1 MQARVVIH
9 TPDVVGARMAGP
21 GMRAFHVACELGRRF
36 DVRLV
41 AELPDDFAV
50 KNGLQAVARESDE
63 ASAVLREA
71 DFILGQPSRELLAF
85 QARGARRIYDLF
97 DPVVLELP
105 AVYGE
110 TNGLRGR
117 VHQWIE
123 WRRLRSALREA
134 DVLVCATQAQLA
146 FYAGVHL
153 GSGAAAEPWISR
165 WVTVPFGVEER
176 DPAVDGAPVDLG
188 DGPVAIWG
196 GGMWPWLDPESAVEA
211 VRRVRARG
219 TALRLLILGGARP
232 NADVERAA
240 GQRMPPHDDAI
251 VQNPDWAPYRER
263 ARWLRAS
270 RVAIMLH
277 KESLEARFAIRTRLF
292 DAIWCGVPIV
302 ASAGGFAAELVEQE
316 GLGVVVEVGDVEAA
330 AAALERLV
338 TDDAFHS
345 TCVRNLERI
354 RPRFVWSEVVRPLA
368 ERIESLS

>member
-1 MQARVVIH
+1 
-9 TPDVVGARMAGP
+9 MAGP
-21 GMRAFHVACELGRRF
+21 GMRAFHVASELARRF

-41 AELPDDFAV
+41 AELPDDFAARS
-50 KNGLQAVARESDE
+50 GLDVVARGSDE
-63 ASAVLREA
+63 ASVALRDA
-71 DFILGQPSRELLAF
+71 DVIVGQPSRELLAF
-85 QARGARRIYDLF
+85 RARGARRIYDLF

-105 AVYGE
+105 AVYAE
-110 TNGLRGR
+110 RHGLRGR
-117 VHQWIE
+117 AHQWIE
-123 WRRLRSALREA
+123 WRRLGAALREA
-134 DVLVCATQAQLA
+134 DVLVCATEAQLA

-153 GSGAAAEPWISR
+153 GSGAAAEPWMSR

-176 DPAVDGAPVDLG
+176 DPESDGAPVDLG
-188 DGPVAIWG
+188 EGPVAIWG

-219 TALRLLILGGARP
+219 TELRLLVLGGARP

-240 GQRMPPHDDAI
+240 GQRVPAHDDAI

-302 ASAGGFAAELVEQE
+302 ASAGGFAAELVERE
-316 GLGVVVEVGDVEAA
+316 GLGVVVAVGDVDAA
-330 AAALERLV
+330 AGALERLV
-338 TDDAFHS
+338 TDDGFHA

-354 RPRFVWSEVVRPLA
+354 RPRFAWSEVVRPLA